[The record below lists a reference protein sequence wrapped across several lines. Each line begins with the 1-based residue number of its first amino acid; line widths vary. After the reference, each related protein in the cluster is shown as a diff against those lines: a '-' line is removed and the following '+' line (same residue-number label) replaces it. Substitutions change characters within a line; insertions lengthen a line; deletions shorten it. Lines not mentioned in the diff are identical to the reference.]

1 MEYNHMI
8 NKAIISKYKKAIDN
22 IEKKIDIDRK
32 RILKSKEV
40 QNRLKINDAN
50 KSFIILK
57 HHEENFNSNLTIGLE
72 NPAQNEWEVLP
83 RQFQMQQIKAY
94 EKL

>member
-8 NKAIISKYKKAIDN
+8 NKAITSKYKKAIDN
-22 IEKKIDIDRK
+22 IEKKIDIDGK

-40 QNRLKINDAN
+40 QNRLEINDAN

-57 HHEENFNSNLTIGLE
+57 HHKENFNSNLIVSLK
-72 NPAQNEWEVLP
+72 NPAEMNGEYYQGNFSC
-83 RQFQMQQIKAY
+83 RK
-94 EKL
+94 